1 MRIAVGSANKPKL
14 DAVMRAVKI
23 VFPGAEHTFE
33 SHAEDSGVEDHPTST
48 ERGRLGALNR
58 ATRSRARF
66 DRADLWIG
74 IEGAMSR
81 ESVPRYVDG
90 VRNWVDQ
97 WFEFGLVVVINRRG
111 DVSEGQSSGLTIPA
125 FYARDILAG
134 SDLNSVIERH
144 HGIERIGDHGGATQ
158 LLTGGALNRVST
170 YVPGIVQALAPL
182 KHSKYYSNPA

>member
-111 DVSEGQSSGLTIPA
+111 AVSEGQSSGLTIPA

-158 LLTGGALNRVST
+158 LLTGGALNRVSA

-182 KHSKYYSNPA
+182 KQSKYYSNPA

>member
-14 DAVMRAVKI
+14 DAVMQAVKT
-23 VFPGAEHTFE
+23 VYPEATHTFE
-33 SHAEDSGVEDHPTST
+33 CHAEDSGVEDHPTST

-74 IEGAMSR
+74 IEGAISR
-81 ESVPRYVDG
+81 ETVPRYVDG
-90 VRNWVDQ
+90 VRNWIDQ

-125 FYARDILAG
+125 FYAREILAG
-134 SDLNSVIERH
+134 SDLSSVIEHH

-158 LLTGGALNRVST
+158 LLTGGALDRVSA
-170 YVPGIVQALAPL
+170 YVPGIIQALSPF
-182 KHSKYYSNPA
+182 KQSKFYKNPS